1 MKSSCWIVEL
11 YNPLN
16 LEEMI
21 WTDVD
26 QTLEKLSNKWKDHSG
41 NDFLNYTRLHNIFHN
56 RNKSDTLL
64 IKVKKVQ
71 TAMSNVNLNSSG

>member
-1 MKSSCWIVEL
+1 MKSTCWIVEL
-11 YNPLN
+11 YNPIN
-16 LEEMI
+16 LEELI

-26 QTLEKLSNKWKDHSG
+26 QTLEKLCNKWKEHSG
-41 NDFLNYTRLHNIFHN
+41 NDFINYTRLHNIFHN

-71 TAMSNVNLNSSG
+71 TAMVNVNLNSSG